1 MGKLRAVKGDVYV
14 YMLLPVWIRGNNL
27 KKHDEILISST
38 RVVRT
43 STQIQFDL

>member
-27 KKHDEILISST
+27 KKHDEILIIST
-38 RVVRT
+38 IVVTT
-43 STQIQFDL
+43 STQL